1 MFCQHQTYA
10 NFARVDQF
18 STINKI
24 AINTHDP
31 CHNTIVRSQ
40 KVNFSADL
48 AFAKVFYGY
57 WLCTNGFVSTSMY
70 MDLIPPPHTPTL
82 FQVEEVFTLPLHHL
96 ANPRHQGYTEFRMRG
111 RSLTSY
117 HSPAFRGGPHRI
129 WGFTGFILD
138 MVLLRLAPTA
148 VKYSPIVS
156 RTLTTTIAR
165 TFKH

>member
-70 MDLIPPPHTPTL
+70 MDLIPPPTHTHTVPGGGGVHAAPASPG
-82 FQVEEVFTLPLHHL
+82 QPSS
-96 ANPRHQGYTEFRMRG
+96 PRV
-111 RSLTSY
+111 
-117 HSPAFRGGPHRI
+117 HRVQDE
-129 WGFTGFILD
+129 G
-138 MVLLRLAPTA
+138 A
-148 VKYSPIVS
+148 
-156 RTLTTTIAR
+156 
-165 TFKH
+165 